1 MVLHR
6 HLVVGDVAA
15 RAGVLA
21 IEVGQTHGECIPPQ
35 RAGNVAQNGFDH
47 DHALRATKAAKR
59 RVALRVRL
67 AAVRGDFYV
76 AQVIGVVGV
85 EHRTVGHGA

>member
-1 MVLHR
+1 MLSR
-6 HLVVGDVAA
+6 TADCLFWLG
-15 RAGVLA
+15 RYS
-21 IEVGQTHGECIPPQ
+21 E
-35 RAGNVAQNGFDH
+35 RAGNVAQNGLYH

-59 RVALRVRL
+59 RVALRVCL